1 MAKQISFSLAL
12 LLLCV
17 GVLHA
22 QQAGEAPFASLEKA
36 VQTGQGGWDGD
47 KSRLSKVFVAERKRL
62 GDRFEIELVKWC
74 GTDPEK
80 HYWISSFLE
89 AKSYLHGNKPLPHL
103 SLLVKQQ
110 GLALVHGKDDE
121 GSRGYVVRFGITAAI
136 LSDELG
142 FHTLA
147 SSYKDQAESLLKRY
161 PDLSA
166 FVPAVSTADRV
177 RYEEIKSAFKRNLV
191 TTIDPNPQPEAR
203 VVGGILNG
211 KAVELIAP
219 VYSQAARDA
228 GVSGTVEV
236 RVVFDET
243 GKVIWARA
251 TSGHPD
257 LRQAAE
263 DAAWKTKFRP
273 TILSGQ
279 PVRTSGVLIYRFVR

>member
-1 MAKQISFSLAL
+1 MTKQISFSLAL

-17 GVLHA
+17 CVLQA

-36 VQTGQGGWDGD
+36 IQTGRGGWDGD
-47 KSRLSKVFVAERKRL
+47 KSVLSKVFDTERKRL
-62 GDRFEIELVKWC
+62 GDRFESELLNWL
-74 GTDPEK
+74 GTDPER
-80 HYWISSFLE
+80 HYWISTFLE
-89 AKSYLHGNKPLPHL
+89 TENYLHGNKRLPHL

-110 GLALVHGKDDE
+110 GLALVQGKDDE
-121 GSRGYVVRFGITAAI
+121 NSRGYVVGLGITAAI

-147 SSYKDQAESLLKRY
+147 TSYKDQAERLLQNH
-161 PDLSA
+161 PDMSA
-166 FVPAVSTADRV
+166 FVPAVTTAVRV
-177 RYEEIKSAFKRNLV
+177 RYEQIKSAFKPKLV
-191 TTIDPNPQPEAR
+191 TTIDPDPQPEAR

-211 KAVELIAP
+211 KAVDLIEPAYP
-219 VYSQAARDA
+219 QVAREA
-228 GVSGTVEV
+228 GVSGTVDV

-251 TSGHPD
+251 TSGHRD

-263 DAAWKTKFRP
+263 DAALKTKFRP

-279 PVRTSGVLIYRFVR
+279 AVRTVGILVYRFVP